1 MSGDIASLTTSCQ
14 YCVRMLKAAYQQPIV
29 RLSLNRVRRNYLGG
43 KILDE
48 WSAYPSPRDG
58 NRPEDWMAST
68 TPARNPGMAPIPDEG
83 LSAIAWE
90 SGQSLLWRDL
100 LLKET
105 DFYLGAHAEK
115 FRRHGALFLAKLL
128 DSAVRLHFQ
137 GHPTEAFAQKHLGSP
152 WGKFE
157 TYVILSVREGIEP
170 HLFAGFQNT
179 PGPDEW
185 RRIILEQDTQAMGA
199 CFEPIPVAPGEIW
212 KVPGGIP
219 HAIGPGLFV
228 LEVMEPS
235 DWVVRC
241 EFELNGMS
249 VPPEGRFMGLD
260 PYLALQIFEHT
271 NYTVNAARETFRV
284 PSRPGIS
291 ERGLRSETLIDER
304 DTSCFRIE
312 RWRVA
317 EHAQIPTSDCFSLWI
332 IVGGLG
338 RILTESSSFRLHRG
352 EKFLSAAA
360 LPSLA
365 VEANAENP
373 LEILRVQPGSIL

>member
-1 MSGDIASLTTSCQ
+1 
-14 YCVRMLKAAYQQPIV
+14 
-29 RLSLNRVRRNYLGG
+29 
-43 KILDE
+43 
-48 WSAYPSPRDG
+48 
-58 NRPEDWMAST
+58 MAL
-68 TPARNPGMAPIPDEG
+68 IPDEG
-83 LSAIAWE
+83 LSVIE
-90 SGQSLLWRDL
+90 RKNEPSLLWRDL

-105 DFYLGAHAEK
+105 DFYLGVHAGK
-115 FRRHGALFLAKLL
+115 FRQHGALFLAKLL

-137 GHPTEAFAQKHLGSP
+137 GHPTAAFAQKHLGSP

-157 TYVILSVREGIEP
+157 TYVILSTREGINP

-179 PGPDEW
+179 PGPEEW
-185 RRIILEQDTQAMGA
+185 RRIILEQDMQAMAA
-199 CFEPIPVAPGEIW
+199 CFEPIPVAPGEVW

-260 PYLALQIFEHT
+260 PDLALQIFEHT
-271 NYTVNAARETFRV
+271 NYPVNAARGQFRV
-284 PSRPGIS
+284 PPRTGIS
-291 ERGLRSETLIDER
+291 EGGLRGETLIDER
-304 DTSCFRIE
+304 DTPCFRIE

-317 EHAQIPTSDCFSLWI
+317 GRAQIPTFDRFSLWI
-332 IVGGLG
+332 VVGGSG
-338 RILTESSSFRLHRG
+338 RSLAASSSFHLHHG
-352 EKFLSAAA
+352 VKFLSAAA
-360 LPSLA
+360 LSFLA
-365 VEANAENP
+365 VEADAENP